1 MNRNKVKINNLESYQ
16 KSEVTRQVSSPQ
28 IGETER
34 KYRKSQFRG
43 TETQA
48 EPSLGASAIVGQPKV

>member
-1 MNRNKVKINNLESYQ
+1 MHEQTQERNKTERMHK
-16 KSEVTRQVSSPQ
+16 
-28 IGETER
+28 TER